1 MTFYESDIKGKF
13 QMAKIGLWIFSG
25 GLLILGIVG
34 GICCCLQVIFRTTIN
49 FYRSR
54 FIAIILLFAGQKDVR
69 SQIYRLCQMSNMFNI
84 LYLLQQR
91 NIYLITINCSELLL
105 NLMKQGKLLT
115 EDGDLDFG
123 TLCQKL
129 SWQRTK
135 PKERA
140 GQKVEMCGN
149 VSLVDSTCIFHC
161 LATWSHSKFCP

>member
-34 GICCCLQVIFRTTIN
+34 GICCCLQVTFRTTIN
-49 FYRSR
+49 FYRLR
-54 FIAIILLFAGQKDVR
+54 FIAIILLFTGQKDVR

-91 NIYLITINCSELLL
+91 NIYLITINCSELIL

-115 EDGDLDFG
+115 DDGDLDFG
-123 TLCQKL
+123 SFVSKAVLATNK
-129 SWQRTK
+129 TK
-135 PKERA
+135 RA
-140 GQKVEMCGN
+140 GTAK
-149 VSLVDSTCIFHC
+149 S
-161 LATWSHSKFCP
+161 